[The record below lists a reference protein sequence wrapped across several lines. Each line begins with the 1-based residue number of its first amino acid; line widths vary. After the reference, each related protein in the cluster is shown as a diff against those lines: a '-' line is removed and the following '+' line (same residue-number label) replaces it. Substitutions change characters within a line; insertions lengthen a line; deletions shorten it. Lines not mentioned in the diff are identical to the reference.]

1 MDCFDTCQA
10 TLINAKVKGSKEHKV
25 TNGKLCVN
33 FAYLLKEEKLEQAFF
48 ENEEISLEKSLNIL
62 TTKLKNTKSS
72 SVLYY
77 KGSGNLGVMQNA
89 PKVFFGQY
97 GATFTKGS
105 LCDGAGERGIEE
117 GRGFNTNPPLQNL
130 LDSDIILVWGRN
142 LSITSPHMY
151 KLIKDKTFITID
163 PSKTQIAKKSKIH
176 LQINPKT
183 DHDLA
188 LLMTRFAHMNDME
201 DEENSNSWNQGAKDF
216 LDLAQSKPLMSYEKT
231 TGVNLQDV
239 QKAVDLMKDKKVAIL
254 MGLGFQKYYE
264 GVQITRTI
272 DSFAAY
278 IGLHNKKAGG
288 VWYLAN
294 ASYAYD
300 NQFETRIKKEV
311 DMVEVDFDSYDVVFI
326 QGANPVVSAPN
337 TQRLIN
343 ALKNT
348 FVVYFGTT
356 YNDTCELANLIIP
369 SSNFLAKKDIR
380 LSYGH
385 DLKAISN
392 IVQSPHKNTISEYEL
407 SQYLLKEFNLSPLK
421 KEDDIISYY
430 QNTRVKLPKIKTFD
444 FIEELDIEELYYK
457 KTKNNYYFLTSKQKH
472 TLNSQFKV
480 DDCLYINPINSFKD
494 NEKVLVKSKYGS
506 ATFII
511 KCDTNIKENCIVV
524 YAGAKN
530 ANYLTPPTSDEFA
543 NSAIFQDT
551 LVSIELL
558 SSS

>member
-10 TLINAKVKGSKEHKV
+10 TLINGKVKASKEHKV

-33 FAYLLKEEKLEQAFF
+33 FAYLLKQEKLEQAFF
-48 ENEEISLEKSLNIL
+48 ENKEISLEESLNIL
-62 TTKLKNTKSS
+62 TKKLKNTKSS

-105 LCDGAGERGIEE
+105 LCEGAGAGGIEK

-151 KLIKDKTFITID
+151 ELIKDKTFITID
-163 PSKTQIAKKSKIH
+163 PIKTPIAKKSKVH

-201 DEENSNSWNQGAKDF
+201 DEKNSTSWNQGAEYF
-216 LDLAQSKPLMSYEKT
+216 LDLAKSKPLMSYEKT

-239 QKAVDLMKDKKVAIL
+239 QKAIDLMKDKKVSIL

-278 IGLHNKKAGG
+278 IGLHNKKVGG
-288 VWYLAN
+288 VWYLEN
-294 ASYAYD
+294 TSYSYD
-300 NQFETRIKKEV
+300 NQFEIKIQKEV
-311 DMVEVDFDSYDVVFI
+311 DMVEVDFASYSIVFI

-343 ALKNT
+343 ALKKT

-356 YNDTCELANLIIP
+356 HNDTCKWANLIIP

-392 IVQSPHKNTISEYEL
+392 IVQSPHKNTISEYGL
-407 SQYLLKEFNLSPLK
+407 SQYLLKEFNLAPLK

-430 QNTRVKLPKIKTFD
+430 KNTKVEVEEIKTFE
-444 FIEELDIEELYYK
+444 FIDELDIKELYEE

-472 TLNSQFKV
+472 TLNSQFLV
-480 DDCLYINPINSFKD
+480 DDCLYINPVNSFKD
-494 NEKVLVKSKYGS
+494 KDNVLVTSPYGS
-506 ATFII
+506 AKFTI
-511 KCDTNIKENCIVV
+511 KCDENIKKNCIVV

-530 ANYLTPPTSDEFA
+530 ANYLTPLNSDEFT
-543 NSAIFQDT
+543 NSAIFQDI

-558 SSS
+558 STS